1 MSLWELSLASNYES
15 TSNSELSLSPPSYSV
30 QEDPS
35 SGDLRSRL
43 HQIWPDR
50 PEFGRYS
57 LEYEYMEN
65 LRKRSEKERKGRESN
80 TFNSPD
86 TLL

>member
-1 MSLWELSLASNYES
+1 MSLWELNSASNYES

-57 LEYEYMEN
+57 LEYEYMDH
-65 LRKRSEKERKGRESN
+65 LRKKSEKGRKGKGGN
-80 TFNSPD
+80 GFYSPD
-86 TLL
+86 LLL